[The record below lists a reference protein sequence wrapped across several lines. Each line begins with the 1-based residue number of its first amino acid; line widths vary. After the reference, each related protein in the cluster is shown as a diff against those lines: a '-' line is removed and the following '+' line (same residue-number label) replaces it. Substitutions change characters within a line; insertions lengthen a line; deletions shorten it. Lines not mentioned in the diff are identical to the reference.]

1 MLLTAGRDGAR
12 RLVMAVDARAASL
25 GLRPGMAVTQ
35 AQAMLPD
42 LRIMQADPQAD
53 HAALRRLAAWCLRHF
68 SPLTAADPPDGLW
81 IDVTGCAHLFPHGEA
96 GLLAQLTTR
105 LAQAGIA
112 ARAAIA
118 DTPGAAHALA
128 RFSPTKITIA
138 LKNDAQAELA
148 NLPVAALRL
157 PEETVQALRS
167 LGFDRIA
174 QLIAAPRAPLT
185 RRFGPG
191 VFRRLDQALG
201 AAPEPIEPA
210 APAGLPR
217 TRLGFPDPIAT
228 PEDLARAT
236 TLLTERLCEK
246 LAKSGLGAARLDLVF
261 QRVDGVA
268 QMLRIGT
275 NAPSRDAP
283 HLIRLLTAG
292 LETIDPGFGIDS
304 MMLCATLTGRLA
316 PRQTLNELCAA
327 QAGPDLSALVDIL
340 MNRLGQ
346 AHLFR
351 LRPVESDVPERSLSA
366 VAPLARP
373 TGATWPPDL
382 PRPPRLFTPPRR
394 IEAIALL
401 PDHAPVQFI
410 WRRRAHRIRR
420 ADGPER
426 IFGEWWKNAEETEAF
441 RDYFQIE
448 DESGQRFWLFR
459 RGDLV
464 WFLHGTG

>member
-1 MLLTAGRDGAR
+1 
-12 RLVMAVDARAASL
+12 
-25 GLRPGMAVTQ
+25 
-35 AQAMLPD
+35 
-42 LRIMQADPQAD
+42 
-53 HAALRRLAAWCLRHF
+53 
-68 SPLTAADPPDGLW
+68 
-81 IDVTGCAHLFPHGEA
+81 
-96 GLLAQLTTR
+96 
-105 LAQAGIA
+105 
-112 ARAAIA
+112 
-118 DTPGAAHALA
+118 
-128 RFSPTKITIA
+128 
-138 LKNDAQAELA
+138 
-148 NLPVAALRL
+148 
-157 PEETVQALRS
+157 
-167 LGFDRIA
+167 
-174 QLIAAPRAPLT
+174 
-185 RRFGPG
+185 
-191 VFRRLDQALG
+191 
-201 AAPEPIEPA
+201 
-210 APAGLPR
+210 
-217 TRLGFPDPIAT
+217 
-228 PEDLARAT
+228 
-236 TLLTERLCEK
+236 
-246 LAKSGLGAARLDLVF
+246 
-261 QRVDGVA
+261 
-268 QMLRIGT
+268 MLRIGT